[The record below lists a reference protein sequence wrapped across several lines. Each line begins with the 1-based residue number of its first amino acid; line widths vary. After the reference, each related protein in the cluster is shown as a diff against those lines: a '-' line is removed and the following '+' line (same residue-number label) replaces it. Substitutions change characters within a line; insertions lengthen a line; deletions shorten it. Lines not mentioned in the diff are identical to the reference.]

1 MPITSCPLRRLLS
14 LVKLAC
20 QLGQPLADN
29 AIGPACKYVARNII
43 PVSRCPGRKL
53 FSLCSIHVDA
63 WLSIFAIRFTWSPVR
78 VDREQSDHTSRMRL
92 NPSSARYK
100 PVLLILLAVSRVS
113 GQTRFLQDCWSSPS
127 LHPGFGNT
135 HEPGPS
141 LDGATHQVT
150 VVVKPRPATKT
161 GFAWVWVEIKDVSSK
176 IN

>member
-63 WLSIFAIRFTWSPVR
+63 WLSTFAIRFTWSPVR
-78 VDREQSDHTSRMRL
+78 VDWNRVIIPVECDWIPVQPDTNLFYWFCLLSHEFQDKLVFFRTVDLHQASTQGSAIRM
-92 NPSSARYK
+92 
-100 PVLLILLAVSRVS
+100 
-113 GQTRFLQDCWSSPS
+113 
-127 LHPGFGNT
+127 
-135 HEPGPS
+135 S
-141 LDGATHQVT
+141 LDRVLMELL
-150 VVVKPRPATKT
+150 TK
-161 GFAWVWVEIKDVSSK
+161 
-176 IN
+176 